1 MQKEGQMR
9 IATLDEFMEWTVQL
23 NHRANLFRG
32 VPKAEYEI
40 SAAAYRRVKQA
51 TGEENRDEY
60 FEKFLQINRGLI
72 GDVRLRGLDRKDGR
86 ELKDLEILAELQHF
100 GAATCLV
107 DFTYNAQVALWFAC
121 EQEPE
126 KDGKVVAVQADK
138 DGIRDL
144 TLELLEKEIDY
155 FFLGSEC
162 GMPPHLYKWQAPHQ
176 NNRIIAQQSVFLLGA
191 VEIKPDVECFV
202 DAGSKEQLRE
212 SLKQGY
218 GITEEMLFPDFDGFA
233 RQHRED
239 IPYTEL
245 TASQYRQRALQKID
259 SSEYEGAIADYTEA
273 IKLNPGTSDD
283 HVHRGNVMRMFL
295 IQSGASDLQKYKII
309 INDYDEAIRLEPKAP
324 VAYYQRGILWRGLG
338 KLDLAVLDFDE
349 AFRLCRHSGN
359 ESLIS
364 GIEQNIRD
372 IREGLR
378 TQSR

>member
-1 MQKEGQMR
+1 MQKEEQTR
-9 IATLDEFMEWTVQL
+9 ITTLDEFMEWTVQL

-51 TGEENRDEY
+51 TGEENRDED

-72 GDVRLRGLDRKDGR
+72 RDVRLRGLDRKDGR

-100 GAATCLV
+100 RAATCLV

-121 EQEPE
+121 EQESE

-138 DGIRDL
+138 DGIRDM

-191 VEIKPDVECFV
+191 VEIRPDVECIV
-202 DAGSKEQLRE
+202 GIGSKEQLRE

-233 RQHRED
+233 RQHRQD

-245 TASQYRQRALQKID
+245 AASQYRQRALQKFD
-259 SSEYEGAIADYTEA
+259 SGDYEGAIADYTEA

-283 HVHRGNVMRMFL
+283 HNNRGNAMKMLL
-295 IQSGASDLQKYKII
+295 IQPGTSDVQKYKIVI
-309 INDYDEAIRLEPKAP
+309 DDYDKAIRLEPNVP
-324 VAYYQRGILWRGLG
+324 FAYYHRGILWRDIG
-338 KLDLAVLDFDE
+338 KVNLAVLDFEE
-349 AFRLCRHSGN
+349 AFRLCRYSGY

-364 GIEQNIRD
+364 SIEQNLRN
-372 IREGLR
+372 IREVLR
-378 TQSR
+378 TQNR